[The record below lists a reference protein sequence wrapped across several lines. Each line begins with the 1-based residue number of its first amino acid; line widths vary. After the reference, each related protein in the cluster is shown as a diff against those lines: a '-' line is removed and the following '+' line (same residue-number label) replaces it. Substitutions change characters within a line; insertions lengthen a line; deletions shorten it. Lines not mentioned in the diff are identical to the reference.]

1 MKLKKMK
8 LNLKK
13 KIELSKI
20 LERVEVAYDSKSVT
34 SLLDQYHSKPKAHVI
49 GITGPP
55 GVGKS
60 SLINKMVSLIQKK
73 KETVGIVAVDP
84 SSSYSKGALL
94 GDRTR
99 FTFDSDENV
108 YVRSLATKNHLGGI
122 SEMTFPTITVM
133 RSIFDYLIVETVGVG
148 QSEIGIKDIVDSVIL
163 CVQPGSGD
171 TIQFMKSGVFE
182 IPNIVLITKSDLEKL
197 PDITFSELSGSLDY
211 IKKENDNYP
220 AIIKISSH
228 KNIGLEKLFQTIEK
242 RWDLLNETDEL
253 RKNRINQSQEW
264 IKKKIES
271 EFGRYGLKK
280 VQCKINY
287 KSSPF
292 KTLNALKKN
301 FS

>member
-1 MKLKKMK
+1 M
-8 LNLKK
+8 
-13 KIELSKI
+13 
-20 LERVEVAYDSKSVT
+20 
-34 SLLDQYHSKPKAHVI
+34 
-49 GITGPP
+49 
-55 GVGKS
+55 
-60 SLINKMVSLIQKK
+60 
-73 KETVGIVAVDP
+73 
-84 SSSYSKGALL
+84 L

-99 FTFDSDENV
+99 FTFDSDESV
-108 YVRSLATKNHLGGI
+108 YVRSLATKNYLGGV

-171 TIQFMKSGVFE
+171 TIQFMKSGIFE
-182 IPNIVLITKSDLEKL
+182 IPNVVLITKSDLEKL

-220 AIIKISSH
+220 TIIKISSH
-228 KNIGLEKLFQTIEK
+228 KNMGLDKLFQTIK
-242 RWDLLNETDEL
+242 QRWDFLNKTDEL
-253 RKNRINQSQEW
+253 RKNRINQAQEW

-271 EFGRYGLKK
+271 EFGKYGLKK
-280 VQCKINY
+280 IQFKLNY

-292 KTLNALKKN
+292 KTLNVLKKN